1 MSIEAEIREAVSA
14 ALAPLA
20 QKIDRLEAK
29 LDPPKEWLTIKEA
42 EAHFDVSA
50 STLYRWIDEGS
61 VETRGKG
68 KARRI
73 RA

>member
-1 MSIEAEIREAVSA
+1 MTIDAAIREAVA
-14 ALAPLA
+14 EAVAPLV

-29 LDPPKEWLTIKEA
+29 LDPPKEWLTVKEA
-42 EAHFDVSA
+42 EKHFDVSA

-61 VETRGKG
+61 IETKGKG
-68 KARRI
+68 KARRV